1 MIEEIKILLGDSAQN
16 YTDEQIGLCLKQAL
30 AEVEAYC
37 NRDIDYELEVVVQKI
52 AVIRLYRLGTEG
64 LVNQSFTGVSETF
77 LNGYPTEI
85 MAVLN
90 YKRKRTLKAV

>member
-1 MIEEIKILLGDSAQN
+1 MIDEIKILLGDAAVN

-37 NRDIDYELEVVVQKI
+37 NRDIDYELEIVVQKI

-64 LVNQSFTGVSETF
+64 LINQSFTGVSETF
-77 LNGYPTEI
+77 LNGYPAEI

-90 YKRKRTLKAV
+90 HKRKRTLRVV